1 MKLPRREFIRLAAGA
16 TCALLEAPRRAS
28 ADVYPSRPV
37 RLIVTFPPGGALDV
51 VTRLTAQWLSE
62 RLRQQFVVENR
73 PGAGGAVGIEA
84 VANARADGY
93 SLLMLSSANTTS
105 ATLFSKN
112 NVDVLRDIAPI
123 GGIVRVP
130 NIMEVHPSVPASTVA
145 EFIAYATANRGM
157 VNMASGGL
165 GTTGHMNGELFKMM
179 AGVDML
185 HVPYRGAG
193 PALSDL
199 IGGQVQIVFDP
210 IPSSIEYVRS
220 GKIRALA
227 VTSAAR
233 SDALPELP
241 TVSETVP
248 GYEATFWV
256 GVGGPKGLPA
266 GMIELLNREIDAILA
281 DPAFKARLVALG
293 GTTLAGSP
301 AQFGKLIADETEKW
315 VRVVKYAGIKLD

>member
-1 MKLPRREFIRLAAGA
+1 
-16 TCALLEAPRRAS
+16 
-28 ADVYPSRPV
+28 
-37 RLIVTFPPGGALDV
+37 
-51 VTRLTAQWLSE
+51 
-62 RLRQQFVVENR
+62 
-73 PGAGGAVGIEA
+73 
-84 VANARADGY
+84 
-93 SLLMLSSANTTS
+93 
-105 ATLFSKN
+105 
-112 NVDVLRDIAPI
+112 
-123 GGIVRVP
+123 
-130 NIMEVHPSVPASTVA
+130 
-145 EFIAYATANRGM
+145 
-157 VNMASGGL
+157 
-165 GTTGHMNGELFKMM
+165 
-179 AGVDML
+179 
-185 HVPYRGAG
+185 
-193 PALSDL
+193 
-199 IGGQVQIVFDP
+199 
-210 IPSSIEYVRS
+210 
-220 GKIRALA
+220 